1 MKPLQ
6 LLLSFLLLSAV
17 CFSQTKPKPSKP
29 LPQGLKFEHITL
41 AQVLLKAQ
49 KTNQLIFMDVSASW
63 CGPCKKMKKEV
74 FPLGT
79 VGKAYASFINLEIDG
94 DTPEGE
100 EITERYHVEAYPT
113 FLFLNKEGEIVY
125 SSVGYA
131 EKEEFIDLTHKVREA
146 QKIKENLPAW
156 FEVYNAGKDTNSLI
170 RAATE
175 TWKIVAERAL
185 LEQKPI
191 VVELYDS
198 GKMAMQIA
206 YTLANNEE
214 VAAKLNDD
222 ALFYRTDIHS
232 KTGIQLCTQF
242 GLTAQPCI
250 IILNENQLV
259 AKTGPEHTDLNVAE
273 FLDEQLDEA
282 KNLNGYDAL
291 VSQYLKGGRSQRL
304 LERLIEKRSLNE
316 TDDDCDHL
324 VKEWLGFIPRD
335 SVLTESVLKKAAKFS
350 VSLTHPLTDSLV
362 KAFRNQTVYSLTTR
376 LAVFNRL
383 VQTLDT
389 EEFKSD
395 DNDAR
400 VKWEKTLRN
409 LLGDSL
415 STVTLLAYAKE
426 ADLNKGDTV
435 AYLVKAGQWADL
447 VIQKKQIYSW
457 PTELLLRYIKELEAL
472 ALAKG
477 VNYEDFL
484 QSEQKTNPELIESL
498 IHAYSYVR
506 TKEPYF
512 QREVYKGMNSLA

>member
-1 MKPLQ
+1 
-6 LLLSFLLLSAV
+6 
-17 CFSQTKPKPSKP
+17 
-29 LPQGLKFEHITL
+29 
-41 AQVLLKAQ
+41 
-49 KTNQLIFMDVSASW
+49 
-63 CGPCKKMKKEV
+63 
-74 FPLGT
+74 
-79 VGKAYASFINLEIDG
+79 
-94 DTPEGE
+94 
-100 EITERYHVEAYPT
+100 
-113 FLFLNKEGEIVY
+113 
-125 SSVGYA
+125 
-131 EKEEFIDLTHKVREA
+131 
-146 QKIKENLPAW
+146 
-156 FEVYNAGKDTNSLI
+156 
-170 RAATE
+170 
-175 TWKIVAERAL
+175 
-185 LEQKPI
+185 
-191 VVELYDS
+191 
-198 GKMAMQIA
+198 
-206 YTLANNEE
+206 
-214 VAAKLNDD
+214 
-222 ALFYRTDIHS
+222 
-232 KTGIQLCTQF
+232 
-242 GLTAQPCI
+242 
-250 IILNENQLV
+250 
-259 AKTGPEHTDLNVAE
+259 
-273 FLDEQLDEA
+273 
-282 KNLNGYDAL
+282 L